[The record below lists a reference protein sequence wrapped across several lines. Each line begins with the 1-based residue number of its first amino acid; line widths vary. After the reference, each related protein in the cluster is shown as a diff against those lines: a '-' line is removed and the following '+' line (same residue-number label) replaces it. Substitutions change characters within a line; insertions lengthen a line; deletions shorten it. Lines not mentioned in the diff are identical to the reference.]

1 MVVIAINKTADAIT
15 VNINLD
21 HTRTFDQAQVY
32 QLTSGAA
39 NPVFAGDV
47 AITNPAFFT
56 YTMPAYSVS
65 TLNLVAAPELDSGLI
80 AAIALL
86 AAAIL
91 LGPRILR
98 RRQLGEM

>member
-21 HTRTFDQAQVY
+21 HTKTFDQAQVY

-47 AITNPAFFT
+47 AITNPTFFS

-65 TLNLVAAPELDSGLI
+65 ALNLVDDPEPGDGLVL
-80 AAIALL
+80 AIALV
-86 AAAIL
+86 AAALL